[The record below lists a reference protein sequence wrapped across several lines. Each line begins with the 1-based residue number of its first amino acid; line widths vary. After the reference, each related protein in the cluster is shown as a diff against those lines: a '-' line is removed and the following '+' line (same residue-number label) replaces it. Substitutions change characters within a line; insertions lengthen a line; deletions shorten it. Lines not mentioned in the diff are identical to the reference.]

1 MRQSCR
7 PHPRSGALPCSLARR
22 FSSRTGTIARR
33 DGYTGMSILIVVLVA
48 LILLGLALYAVQ
60 RSPIPSPVNWMIQL
74 VLIVI
79 AIWFIGTR
87 AGFFH

>member
-1 MRQSCR
+1 MA
-7 PHPRSGALPCSLARR
+7 HGGA
-22 FSSRTGTIARR
+22 
-33 DGYTGMSILIVVLVA
+33 YTDMSILIVVLVA

-60 RSPIPSPVNWMIQL
+60 RSPIPSPVNWLIQL

-87 AGFFH
+87 AGFF

>member
-1 MRQSCR
+1 M
-7 PHPRSGALPCSLARR
+7 PRGGA
-22 FSSRTGTIARR
+22 
-33 DGYTGMSILIVVLVA
+33 YTGMSILIVVLVA

-87 AGFFH
+87 AGFF

>member
-1 MRQSCR
+1 M
-7 PHPRSGALPCSLARR
+7 AWADRR
-22 FSSRTGTIARR
+22 WRAGSQAGLELSNRLDA
-33 DGYTGMSILIVVLVA
+33 YTGMSILIVVLVA

-60 RSPIPSPVNWMIQL
+60 RSPIPSPVNWLIQL

-87 AGFFH
+87 AGFF

>member
-1 MRQSCR
+1 MASQAS
-7 PHPRSGALPCSLARR
+7 
-22 FSSRTGTIARR
+22 TGTIAKHG
-33 DGYTGMSILIVVLVA
+33 GYTGMSILIVVLVA

-60 RSPIPSPVNWMIQL
+60 RSPIPSPVNWLIQL

-87 AGFFH
+87 AGFF

>member
-1 MRQSCR
+1 LADG
-7 PHPRSGALPCSLARR
+7 GA
-22 FSSRTGTIARR
+22 
-33 DGYTGMSILIVVLVA
+33 YTGMSILIVVLVA

-60 RSPIPSPVNWMIQL
+60 RSPIPSPVNWLIQL

-87 AGFFH
+87 AGFF

>member
-1 MRQSCR
+1 LG
-7 PHPRSGALPCSLARR
+7 HGGA
-22 FSSRTGTIARR
+22 
-33 DGYTGMSILIVVLVA
+33 YTGMSILIVVLVA

-60 RSPIPSPVNWMIQL
+60 RSPIPSPVNWLIQL

-87 AGFFH
+87 AGFF

>member
-1 MRQSCR
+1 M
-7 PHPRSGALPCSLARR
+7 AWADRR
-22 FSSRTGTIARR
+22 WRAVLKRDWNYRTWLDA
-33 DGYTGMSILIVVLVA
+33 YTGMSILIVVLVA

-60 RSPIPSPVNWMIQL
+60 RSPIPSPVNWLIQL

-87 AGFFH
+87 AGFF

>member
-1 MRQSCR
+1 LER
-7 PHPRSGALPCSLARR
+7 G
-22 FSSRTGTIARR
+22 FSSVSGTIAKHG
-33 DGYTGMSILIVVLVA
+33 GYIDMSILIVVLVA

-60 RSPIPSPVNWMIQL
+60 RSPIPSPVNWLIQL

-87 AGFFH
+87 AGFF

>member
-1 MRQSCR
+1 MRHGR
-7 PHPRSGALPCSLARR
+7 A
-22 FSSRTGTIARR
+22 
-33 DGYTGMSILIVVLVA
+33 YTGMSILIVVLVA

-60 RSPIPSPVNWMIQL
+60 RSPIPSPVNWLIQL

-87 AGFFH
+87 AGFF